1 MFLED
6 CELVILVDVIKGR
19 LEVTI
24 LNIYFFDCSFNRE
37 EGMCFLFIVELLVE
51 FI

>member
-6 CELVILVDVIKGR
+6 CELVILVDVIKGC
-19 LEVTI
+19 LEVMI

-37 EGMCFLFIVELLVE
+37 EGMCFCLVELFVE